1 MPETLRRT
9 IRLYELRPTAVYR
22 IVVLSL
28 IPIFVLWLL
37 AMEGSTLTMSLGIRP
52 TLDAFAI
59 ERLTV
64 LSYMCLWTVI
74 WIVYFSSGASPMWMQ
89 TKTLRRLLRESSE
102 EWETHQW
109 SDKEFYEQGHSYYE
123 DMSARTLTAIAVLV
137 GAALLCLAQIHAIAL
152 ADAQTVT
159 ANADRWRDLIMVA
172 ATITG
177 ALSFCG
183 FVLSLDLLDS
193 IFISYRSAALGRRLQ
208 HRFFRLM
215 TNRRYPALIALLT
228 CSILLVALYEPYL
241 ACLVMAIYLVVGYK
255 NWFPSFATGKRA
267 RIETI
272 SVNALQAS
280 LLLLPAVLLGSG

>member
-1 MPETLRRT
+1 MPKTLRRT
-9 IRLYELRPTAVYR
+9 IRLYELRPAAIYR

-28 IPIFVLWLL
+28 VPIGLLWLL
-37 AMEGSTLTMSLGIRP
+37 AMEGSAVTELLGIKP
-52 TLDAFAI
+52 TLESLAI
-59 ERLTV
+59 ERLMV
-64 LSYMCLWTVI
+64 LSYLCVWTVI
-74 WIVYFSSGASPMWMQ
+74 WLLYFGSGASATWLQ

-109 SDKEFYEQGHSYYE
+109 SDKDFYEHGHSYYE

-152 ADAQTVT
+152 ADTPVH
-159 ANADRWRDLIMVA
+159 ADHWQNFLLAM

-193 IFISYRSAALGRRLQ
+193 IFINYKSAALGRRLQ

-228 CSILLVALYEPYL
+228 CSILLVAMYEPYL
-241 ACLVMAIYLVVGYK
+241 ACIVMAVYLIVGYK
-255 NWFPSFATGKRA
+255 NWFPSFATGSRA
-267 RIETI
+267 RLE
-272 SVNALQAS
+272 SFCVLVLQLT
-280 LLLLPAVLLGSG
+280 LLITPSVLLVAA